1 MDLLFVVII
10 AVVGSFTQSLSGFGF
25 AIIAMALWPLVI
37 PFHTAVLVEVI
48 TAFVMVVF
56 ISWKLFKHINF
67 KLLIYPLI
75 STFITSTFGIITLM
89 ASTENLMRR
98 TLGGVLMILAAYLL
112 LYSDRIRIKPTK
124 INGLVAGGL
133 SGFFAGLLSI
143 GGPPIAAYFLS
154 VTDDKMEYNATL
166 QFYFVLTSIYIFVVH
181 LFIGNVTGEV
191 IKYSFAGII
200 GVVAGTA
207 AGLSLF
213 KKLSLKTIKKLVYV
227 FVVMAG
233 LYMLIKG

>member
-37 PFHTAVLVEVI
+37 PFHSAVLVEVI
-48 TAFVMVVF
+48 TAFVMVVY
-56 ISWKLFKHINF
+56 ISVKLFKHINF

-75 STFITSTFGIITLM
+75 TTFITSTFGIITLM
-89 ASTENLMRR
+89 TSTENLMRR
-98 TLGGVLMILAAYLL
+98 ILGGVLMILAAYLF
-112 LYSDRIRIKPTK
+112 LYSDKVKIKPTK
-124 INGLVAGGL
+124 INGLIAGGI

-143 GGPPIAAYFLS
+143 GGPPIAVYFLS

-166 QFYFVLTSIYIFVVH
+166 QFYFVITSIYIFAIH

-227 FVVMAG
+227 FMVMAG